1 MFGSLLETPKS
12 SAFLGEKKQEHSGF
26 FASLNRKV
34 LTPRKKGARFIV
46 FEGLEGSGQNTQAG
60 LIRDYL
66 EERGV
71 DTLLTKEPTII
82 SEAGRRAVS
91 ALNKE
96 IDISP
101 KELQELFADDRR
113 EHLRKVIMP
122 ALDEGRMVISDRYFF
137 SSFAYGSIDCKL
149 KWLMRINGDF
159 IFPDAVFILSTP
171 PAVCYDRIIGRRSS
185 FQFFEE
191 REKLERAANAYEKLA
206 RKFDDV
212 YLLNGEQSTEGV
224 FYAILL
230 KVLKL

>member
-1 MFGSLLETPKS
+1 MMSTFSQGSRS
-12 SAFLGEKKQEHSGF
+12 YAFLDDKKGEHNGF
-26 FASLNRKV
+26 FYSLNRKV
-34 LTPRKKGARFIV
+34 LVPRKKGARFIV
-46 FEGLEGSGQNTQAG
+46 FEGLEGSGQSTQAG

-71 DTLLTKEPTII
+71 DVLLTKEPTVV

-96 IDISP
+96 ISISS
-101 KELQELFADDRR
+101 KELQELFAEDRK
-113 EHLRKVIMP
+113 EHLKKVITP
-122 ALDEGRMVISDRYFF
+122 ALEEGRTVISDRYFF

-149 KWLMRINGDF
+149 KWLIRINGDF
-159 IFPDAVFILSTP
+159 IFPDAVFILSAP
-171 PAVCYDRIIGRRSS
+171 PAVCYDRIRGRHGG

-191 REKLERAANAYEKLA
+191 REKLEKASRAYEKLA
-206 RKFDDV
+206 RMFDDV
-212 YLLNGEQSTEGV
+212 YLLNGEQSAESV